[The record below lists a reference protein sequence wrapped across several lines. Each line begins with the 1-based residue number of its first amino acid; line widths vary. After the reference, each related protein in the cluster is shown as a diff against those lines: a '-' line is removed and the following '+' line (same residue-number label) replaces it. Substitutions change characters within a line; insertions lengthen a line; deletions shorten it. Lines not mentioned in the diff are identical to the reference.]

1 MPARVNNA
9 ARMPTPATRV
19 SSTPAALV
27 PTVWLA
33 SLNFVVSSP
42 PWVAAPADAALATG
56 ALPEAGTVVP
66 SAATVV
72 PVSVVAVPSTVGV
85 AVVAPVAVVEPVDDE
100 LLPPPEPDEDD
111 EEPLPEDELE
121 ELRLVEEPLVDEPP
135 VEEEELLLVELFV
148 VPELL
153 VV

>member
-9 ARMPTPATRV
+9 ARMPIPARRV

-42 PWVAAPADAALATG
+42 PWVAVPADAALATG
-56 ALPEAGTVVP
+56 AVPEAGTVVP

-72 PVSVVAVPSTVGV
+72 PASVVAVPSAV
-85 AVVAPVAVVEPVDDE
+85 AVAVAASVAVVEPLDDE
-100 LLPPPEPDEDD
+100 LPPPPEPDEDD

-121 ELRLVEEPLVDEPP
+121 ALRLVEEPLEDEPP
-135 VEEEELLLVELFV
+135 VEEELVVVELFV

>member
-9 ARMPTPATRV
+9 ARMPTPARRV

-33 SLNFVVSSP
+33 SLNFVGSSP
-42 PWVAAPADAALATG
+42 PWVAVPADAALATG
-56 ALPEAGTVVP
+56 AVPEAGTVVP

-72 PVSVVAVPSTVGV
+72 PVSVVVVPPTVGV
-85 AVVAPVAVVEPVDDE
+85 AVAASVAVLAPVDDE

-111 EEPLPEDELE
+111 EEPLPEAELE
-121 ELRLVEEPLVDEPP
+121 ELRLGEEPLVDEPA
-135 VEEEELLLVELFV
+135 VEEELLVVEL
-148 VPELL
+148 
-153 VV
+153 

>member
-9 ARMPTPATRV
+9 ARMPTPTRRV
-19 SSTPAALV
+19 SPTPAALV

-42 PWVAAPADAALATG
+42 PWVAVPADAALATG
-56 ALPEAGTVVP
+56 AFPEAGTVVP

-72 PVSVVAVPSTVGV
+72 PVSIVAVPSTAGV
-85 AVVAPVAVVEPVDDE
+85 AVAATVPVVEPVDDE
-100 LLPPPEPDEDD
+100 LLPPPEPGEDD
-111 EEPLPEDELE
+111 EEPLPDDELE
-121 ELRLVEEPLVDEPP
+121 ELRLVEEPPVDEPA
-135 VEEEELLLVELFV
+135 VEEELLVVELFV

>member
-9 ARMPTPATRV
+9 ARMPTPTRRV
-19 SSTPAALV
+19 SPTPAALV

-42 PWVAAPADAALATG
+42 PWVAVPADAALATG

-72 PVSVVAVPSTVGV
+72 PVSVVAVPSVGV
-85 AVVAPVAVVEPVDDE
+85 AVAASVAVVEPVDDE
-100 LLPPPEPDEDD
+100 GLPPPEPDEDD

-135 VEEEELLLVELFV
+135 VEEELVVVELFV
-148 VPELL
+148 VPELS

>member
-9 ARMPTPATRV
+9 ARMPTPARRV
-19 SSTPAALV
+19 SPTPAALV

-42 PWVAAPADAALATG
+42 PWVAVPADAALATG

-85 AVVAPVAVVEPVDDE
+85 AVAASVAVDDE